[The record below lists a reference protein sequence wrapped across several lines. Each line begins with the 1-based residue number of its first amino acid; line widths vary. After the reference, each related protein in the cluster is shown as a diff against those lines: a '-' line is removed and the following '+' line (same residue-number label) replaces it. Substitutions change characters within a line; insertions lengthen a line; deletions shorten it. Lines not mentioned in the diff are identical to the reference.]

1 MAVNG
6 KAMQNSP
13 AELSQEVH
21 AIKRAQQGDS
31 EAFGPLVQKYQQ
43 RVFALVY
50 HLVRR
55 RDEVEDLAQEIF
67 IKAFRA
73 IRSYNFQS
81 SFATW
86 LSRIATNHCY
96 DYLRHERASRVSF
109 YWQMGEDSQ
118 RELESNL
125 ESLPAD
131 ALDHE
136 EKTVLRDLVSK
147 LLDRAPEND
156 QQILVLKE
164 LQDYSVEEIA
174 EILKLKPTTVKVR
187 LHRARRRMLEDMQR
201 WREGK

>member
-1 MAVNG
+1 MENPGAQV
-6 KAMQNSP
+6 A
-13 AELSQEVH
+13 QEIES
-21 AIKRAQQGDS
+21 IKRAQQGEP
-31 EAFGPLVQKYQQ
+31 EAFTPLVYKHQQ
-43 RVFALVY
+43 RVFSLVY

-109 YWQMGEDSQ
+109 YWQMGENSQ
-118 RELESNL
+118 QELEANA
-125 ESLPAD
+125 ESQPEQVLN
-131 ALDHE
+131 HE
-136 EKTVLRDLVSK
+136 EQTVLKDLVTK
-147 LLDRAPEND
+147 LLHRAPEND
-156 QQILVLKE
+156 RKILILKE

-174 EILKLKPTTVKVR
+174 EILNLKPTTVKVR
-187 LHRARRRMLEDMQR
+187 LHRARKRMLEDLRQ
-201 WREGK
+201 WRAEGKDHAL

>member
-1 MAVNG
+1 MP
-6 KAMQNSP
+6 NSP
-13 AELSQEVH
+13 AELAQEIE

-31 EAFGPLVQKYQQ
+31 EAFGPLVQKHQQ

-118 RELESNL
+118 RELESNV
-125 ESLPAD
+125 ESLPED

-136 EKTVLRDLVSK
+136 EKTVLRDLVGK

-156 QQILVLKE
+156 RQILVLKE

-187 LHRARRRMLEDMQR
+187 LHRARKRMLEDLKQ
-201 WREGK
+201 WREEK

>member
-1 MAVNG
+1 MA
-6 KAMQNSP
+6 NSP
-13 AELSQEVH
+13 VEDAQETQW
-21 AIKRAQQGDS
+21 IKRAQQGDS
-31 EAFGPLVQKYQQ
+31 EAFGPLVKKHQQ
-43 RVFALVY
+43 RVFSLVH

-109 YWQMGEDSQ
+109 YWQMGEDRQ
-118 RELESNL
+118 RELENNV
-125 ESLPAD
+125 ESQPEEE
-131 ALDHE
+131 LDDE
-136 EKTVLRDLVSK
+136 ERIVLRDLVDK
-147 LLDRAPEND
+147 LLGRAPEND
-156 QQILVLKE
+156 RTILVLKE

-187 LHRARRRMLEDMQR
+187 LHRARKRMLEDLRQ
-201 WREGK
+201 WREVK